1 MTASFPRRRQT
12 KSTFAMLASSVI
24 FGCAAALSAVADE
37 RAGQPPLNLAKEG
50 YFYVGG
56 TQIARD
62 QGMIHVDQMFVEYQ
76 VPAGHLHR
84 YPLVMVHGGSST
96 GAVYAGTPDDREGW
110 REFFVRAGYTVYVVD
125 APTAGRSAY
134 DAATDGPLEQ
144 APPGARERMFTK
156 PEQFGLWPQARLHNQ
171 FPGTGLPGDP
181 IYDQSAEASV
191 PSVANQQRLDE
202 INRDALAALLD
213 RIGAA
218 AILTHSRSGPY
229 GWLLADARPGLVKGI
244 IAVEPNG
251 PAFRNQPSQAAQA
264 PPSATD
270 RAWGISYARL
280 TFDPPAADASELGPQ
295 QALPEAPDLVG
306 CWQMSGPRRKLV
318 NLIGVPVLIVTSEAS
333 YHAQYD
339 QCTSEF
345 LTSAGVSNEHV
356 RLETRGIHG
365 NGHLM
370 MSEKNNLQIAALI
383 EHWLSAHVK

>member
-1 MTASFPRRRQT
+1 MTMSFQRRRQT
-12 KSTFAMLASSVI
+12 TPALAMLAS
-24 FGCAAALSAVADE
+24 CAILACATALSRVADE
-37 RAGQPPLNLAKEG
+37 RAGQAPLILAKEG

-56 TQIARD
+56 TEIPRD

-76 VPAGHLHR
+76 VPAGRVHR
-84 YPLVMVHGGSST
+84 YPLVMVHGGSNT

-110 REFFVRAGYTVYVVD
+110 REYFVRAGYTVYVVD

-134 DAATDGPLEQ
+134 DPATDGPLEQ
-144 APPGARERMFTK
+144 APPGARERMFTR

-171 FPGTGLPGDP
+171 FPGSGLPGDP
-181 IYDQSAEASV
+181 IYEQSAEASV

-213 RIGAA
+213 RIGPAV
-218 AILTHSRSGPY
+218 ILTHSRSGPY

-244 IAVEPNG
+244 IAIEPNG
-251 PAFRNQPSQAAQA
+251 PAFRNQPSQVAQA

-280 TFDPPAADASELGPQ
+280 TFDPPTADPSDLGPQ
-295 QALPEAPDLVG
+295 QAPPEAPDLIG
-306 CWQMSGPRRKLV
+306 CWQMGGPRRKLV
-318 NLIGVPVLIVTSEAS
+318 NLIGVPVLIVTSEAG

-345 LTSAGVSNEHV
+345 LTAAGVRNEHV

-370 MSEKNNLQIAALI
+370 MSEKNNLEIAALI
-383 EHWLSAHVK
+383 EHWLAAHVK

>member
-1 MTASFPRRRQT
+1 MSFHRRAQT
-12 KSTFAMLASSVI
+12 IPALAMLMCCAI
-24 FGCAAALSAVADE
+24 FGCATALSALADE
-37 RAGQPPLNLAKEG
+37 RAGQAPLILAKEG

-56 TQIARD
+56 ALLPRD

-76 VPAGHLHR
+76 VPAGRVHR

-134 DAATDGPLEQ
+134 DPATDGPLEQ
-144 APPGARERMFTK
+144 APPGARERMFTR

-181 IYDQSAEASV
+181 VYEQSAEASV

-213 RIGAA
+213 RIGPAV
-218 AILTHSRSGPY
+218 ILTHSRSGPY

-244 IAVEPNG
+244 IAIEPNG
-251 PAFRNQPSQAAQA
+251 PAFRNQPSQAGQA

-280 TFDPPAADASELGPQ
+280 TFDPTAADPADLGPQ
-295 QALPEAPDLVG
+295 QVPPEAPDLIG

-318 NLIGVPVLIVTSEAS
+318 NLIGVPVLIVTSEAG

-345 LTSAGVSNEHV
+345 LTAAGVRNEHL
-356 RLETRGIHG
+356 RLETHGIHG

-370 MSEKNNLQIAALI
+370 MSEKNNLEIAALI
-383 EHWLSAHVK
+383 EHWLAAHVK